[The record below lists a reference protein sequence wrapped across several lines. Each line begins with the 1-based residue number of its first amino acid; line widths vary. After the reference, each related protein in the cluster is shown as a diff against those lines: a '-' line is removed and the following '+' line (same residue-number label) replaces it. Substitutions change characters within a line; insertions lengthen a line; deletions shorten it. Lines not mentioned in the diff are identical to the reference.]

1 MRATGCLPRRLMTGC
16 YEHRSLELVVCLGR
30 EVIGEESEVTG
41 LDPGNPVG
49 QCRSMTLLLRVQE
62 ILKVLL
68 SSITPGH
75 LT

>member
-1 MRATGCLPRRLMTGC
+1 MSSGPYAGRWDGLWVTQ
-16 YEHRSLELVVCLGR
+16 VLGR
-30 EVIGEESEVTG
+30 EVIGEESEVTELG
-41 LDPGNPVG
+41 PGNLVG

-68 SSITPGH
+68 SSIAPSH